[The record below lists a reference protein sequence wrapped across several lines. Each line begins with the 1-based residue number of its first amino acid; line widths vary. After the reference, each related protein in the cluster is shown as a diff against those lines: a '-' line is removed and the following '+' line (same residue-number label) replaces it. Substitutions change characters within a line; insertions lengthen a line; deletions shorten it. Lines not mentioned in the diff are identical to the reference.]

1 MVNGL
6 AFDTMLRP
14 AWPMCGSDLRQSCV
28 QEDLSVFGRSTSPDP
43 SRIGET
49 KPQPGAPS
57 GFMPAAEL
65 MPAPKPPS
73 MTAAATAPD
82 GVPTSVIGKD
92 LHIGGEKIFIV
103 CESRLQV
110 DGEIVGD
117 LAGREV
123 IIGET
128 ASVTGSVAADAVEV
142 LGKVNGSI
150 RGTKVALQPTAK
162 VDGDIVHQLLTIAEG
177 AHFDGRVRRAKDDNE
192 VKPQLSLPKG

>member
-1 MVNGL
+1 M
-6 AFDTMLRP
+6 
-14 AWPMCGSDLRQSCV
+14 
-28 QEDLSVFGRSTSPDP
+28 FGRSTTTPDP
-43 SRIGET
+43 NLIGET
-49 KPQPGAPS
+49 KPQASGPS
-57 GFMPAAEL
+57 GFMPGSQ
-65 MPAPKPPS
+65 MTTAPKPPS
-73 MTAAATAPD
+73 LATAPPTTD

-128 ASVTGSVAADAVEV
+128 ATVTGSVAADAVEV

-162 VDGDIVHQLLTIAEG
+162 VDGDIVHQILTIAEG
-177 AHFDGRVRRAKDDNE
+177 AHFDGRVRRAIDDNE
-192 VKPQLSLPKG
+192 VRPQLSLPQI

>member
-1 MVNGL
+1 M
-6 AFDTMLRP
+6 
-14 AWPMCGSDLRQSCV
+14 
-28 QEDLSVFGRSTSPDP
+28 FGRSTTPDP

-49 KPQPGAPS
+49 QPQASGPS
-57 GFMPAAEL
+57 GFMPQSQTP
-65 MPAPKPPS
+65 PAPKSPS
-73 MTAAATAPD
+73 LSAAATAAD
-82 GVPTSVIGKD
+82 GVPTSVISKD
-92 LHIGGEKIFIV
+92 LHIGGEKIIIV

-162 VDGDIVHQLLTIAEG
+162 VDGDIVHQVLTIAEG

-192 VKPQLSLPKG
+192 VRPELSLPSSN